1 MHCYLHCA
9 FELFDGV
16 ILFGE
21 DFFEFLVFGDLVE
34 LLLLG
39 NILADVSLRTL
50 LLVDKS
56 SNLGVRHLEDSL
68 NDVRGG
74 CDDML
79 NIVLADLVIE
89 FLEDLFCV

>member
-1 MHCYLHCA
+1 MVL
-9 FELFDGV
+9 G
-16 ILFGE
+16 
-21 DFFEFLVFGDLVE
+21 DFVK

-39 NILADVSLRTL
+39 NILANVSLGTL

-56 SNLGVRHLEDSL
+56 ANLGVGHLEDSL

-79 NIVLADLVIE
+79 NIVLADLIIE
-89 FLEDLFCV
+89 FLEDLFCM